1 MEPTYSRCICVIERA
16 GISVYSYMGRLLA
29 TPRCGSRPET
39 LGRAAVSLGPDSFAM
54 VDQNDRKSKAEYYIR
69 FLFY

>member
-1 MEPTYSRCICVIERA
+1 
-16 GISVYSYMGRLLA
+16 MGRLLA

-54 VDQNDRKSKAEYYIR
+54 VDQTDRKSENMHVFHLII
-69 FLFY
+69 F